1 MNIRCQYCGKRLP
14 LDEERSFC
22 SDACAKAYDEAVQ
35 RDMPKAKYLMGVI
48 GVAMLIIIFGGLFI
62 GPLMTGIGCII
73 LGLGVLIWPF
83 CTPETVRMFGYQR
96 SRVLARILAVLCI
109 LLGAWIGF
117 FPGLKKAPANLP
129 AQYDYYTIKMRYRKN
144 GRRVT
149 SAVFYEI

>member
-22 SDACAKAYDEAVQ
+22 SDACAKAYDEAMQ

-117 FPGLKKAPANLP
+117 FPG
-129 AQYDYYTIKMRYRKN
+129 
-144 GRRVT
+144 
-149 SAVFYEI
+149 